1 MKRVFERLF
10 ALCCIFFLFVAFAAC
25 SDDSDAP
32 ADPSGDTDADEESA
46 GETETEAAYV
56 WDGRLVDLVNPFI
69 GTAGI
74 GFSVG
79 SALPGHSAPFGML
92 KVSPDTEKEYGA
104 EQWSHCGGYDYT
116 DIYVKGFTHTHLHG
130 IGVPE
135 YGNILLQPIDGMT
148 AEKTDPN
155 VYRQA
160 FDHEDEEAHAGY
172 YRVKLQDTGIDVEL
186 TGSVHS
192 AYHRYTFPSGVDSTV
207 LLDLSAA
214 LIDGEVTDSEL
225 TVDATAKEAYGWVH
239 NLGDFVGRFDGVDI
253 FFVIR
258 FDTDFG
264 TWGTWKN
271 GVLAESQAST
281 QGTNTGAYF
290 QFPGASVVH
299 ATVGISFVSVE
310 NARLNLDEE
319 LKGKTFDEALQASEE
334 AWEELLGKVQLRGGT
349 HDDQAIYYTAMYH
362 AYQMPSHFTDVNG
375 QYRGFDKEVHEAD
388 GFTYYTD
395 FSMWDTYRTLH
406 PWLHTMMPE
415 RASDMM
421 KSLLTMADQGG
432 KLPKWPLAIGY
443 TGCMVGT
450 SADVVLA
457 DAHMRGVTGFDT
469 GKALTYMLHDAY
481 GNAAIDYHGRGG
493 DDYDEN
499 GYRAEDLHGDC
510 VAQTLEYCWDDFA
523 IGQMAQ
529 SLGDTDTYQK
539 MEDRRRYYKNI
550 WQDDVQFF
558 VGRDADGTFDPNFDP
573 LEGEDYYVEGNA
585 WQYLWLVPHDVAG
598 LIELF
603 GSTEAMVNKLDT
615 FFVLHE
621 EETAL
626 RTPDNPLTMLP
637 PDYYW
642 HGNEPDIHAAYMF
655 LDAGRPDLT
664 QKWARWIMANEYRN
678 EAMGLA
684 GNDDCGTLSAW
695 YTFSSIGLFPL
706 AGSNLL
712 WIGSPLFDEATV
724 ELPGG
729 TLTVT
734 AKNASPTHVYVESV
748 KFDGEEL
755 TTHTLT
761 QDRIAN
767 GGTLEFTMSDEPGAW
782 LMEGGE

>member
-1 MKRVFERLF
+1 MYRILG
-10 ALCCIFFLFVAFAAC
+10 LFVLIFGLSALSAC
-25 SDDSDAP
+25 SDDSESPVDNG
-32 ADPSGDTDADEESA
+32 GDSDTEAQEES
-46 GETETEAAYV
+46 ETETSSAYV

-74 GFSVG
+74 GFTVG

-92 KVSPDTEKEYGA
+92 KVSPDTEKESGA

-116 DIYVKGFTHTHLHG
+116 DLYVKGFTHTHLHG
-130 IGVPE
+130 IGIPE

-148 AEKTDPN
+148 AEKTDPK

-192 AYHRYTFPSGVDSTV
+192 AYHRYTFPSGVDSSV

-225 TVDATAKEAYGWVH
+225 TIDATAKEAYGWVH
-239 NLGDFVGRFDGVDI
+239 NLGDFVSRFDGVGI
-253 FFVIR
+253 YFVIR

-271 GVLAESQAST
+271 GVLAESQAT
-281 QGTNTGAYF
+281 VEGTNTGAYF

-310 NARLNLDEE
+310 NARLNLDTE
-319 LKGKTFDEALQASEE
+319 LKGLSFDEALQASEE
-334 AWEELLGKVQLRGGT
+334 AWEELLDQVHLEGGNE
-349 HDDQAIYYTAMYH
+349 DDQTIYYTALYH
-362 AYQMPSHFTDVNG
+362 AYQMPTHFTDING
-375 QYRGFDKEVHEAD
+375 EYRGFDKEVHQAD

-406 PWLHTMMPE
+406 PWLHTVMPDK
-415 RASDMM
+415 ASDMM
-421 KSLLTMADQGG
+421 KSLLLMAEQGEK

-457 DAHMRGVTGFDT
+457 DAHLRGVTGFDT
-469 GKALTYMLHDAY
+469 DKALTFMLYDAY
-481 GNAAIDYHGRGG
+481 GNEDTGYHGRGG
-493 DDYDEN
+493 EDYDEN

-523 IGQMAQ
+523 IGQFAQ
-529 SLGDTDTYQK
+529 SLGDNEIYQK
-539 MEDRRRYYKNI
+539 MEERRKYYKNL
-550 WQDDVQFF
+550 WQSDEQFF
-558 VGRDADGTFDPNFDP
+558 IGRDADGTFDPDFDP

-603 GSTEAMVNKLDT
+603 GATEAMVNKLDT
-615 FFVLHE
+615 FFLLHE
-621 EETAL
+621 EETAI
-626 RTPDNPLTMLP
+626 RTPDNPLSFLP

-664 QKWARWIMANEYRN
+664 QKWVRWILANEYRN

-706 AGSNLL
+706 AGSNRL
-712 WIGSPLFDEATV
+712 WIGSPLFDKAEI

-729 TLTVT
+729 TLTMT
-734 AKNASPTHVYVESV
+734 AQNVSSENVYVQSV
-748 KFDGEEL
+748 KLNGEDV
-755 TTHTLT
+755 TGNYLT
-761 QDRIAN
+761 QDQITSGA
-767 GGTLEFTMSDEPGAW
+767 TLEFVMGAEPGDW
-782 LMEGGE
+782 LMLQ